1 MTRPQPGAL
10 SAVQV
15 SGSPQRYEDGPPS
28 GSGRAHG
35 KAILLGEHAVVY
47 GAPAVALPLPALSC
61 TITATL
67 STEPGGGPG
76 HYRHTPFTVPE
87 SDASAPAPGLLPPGL
102 CLLIDTALRQAARL
116 DVPAMD
122 LLVESDIP
130 LGRGL
135 GSSAACACALAH
147 ALDQLLRLR
156 LSAAEV
162 FEYIQIAETV
172 AHGRASGI
180 DALAT
185 RATRLVLLADGHP
198 TTPPVGAEAWIVVAD
213 SGSPGYTQQAV
224 GMLRAA
230 FDSHPLR
237 REYFL
242 HRSQSLTRLALH
254 ALEQGRLDRLGWHLG
269 ACHALLAELQLTTD
283 RVDALVDA
291 ALAHGALGA
300 KMTGGGLGGCVIALT
315 DTAVAA
321 DTLAACLLHHG
332 AARTW
337 TGPIEPGRPT

>member
-1 MTRPQPGAL
+1 MTRSQPGTFG
-10 SAVQV
+10 AVQAP
-15 SGSPQRYEDGPPS
+15 GSPQGYEPGPPS

-47 GAPAVALPLPALSC
+47 GAPAVAVPLPALSC

-67 STEPGGGPG
+67 STEPSGGPG
-76 HYRHTPFTVPE
+76 HYRHTPFAIPV
-87 SDASAPAPGLLPPGL
+87 AGAAAPAPGVLPHGL
-102 CLLIDTALRQAARL
+102 CLLIDTALRTAGRL
-116 DVPAMD
+116 DVPAVD

-135 GSSAACACALAH
+135 GSSAACARALAH

-156 LSAAEV
+156 LSAADV

-172 AHGRASGI
+172 THGRASGI

-185 RATRLVLLADGHP
+185 GATRPVLLVDGHP
-198 TTPPVGAEAWIVVAD
+198 TTPPVGAQTWIVVAD
-213 SGSPGYTQQAV
+213 SGSLGHTQQAV

-230 FDSHPLR
+230 FDAHPLR

-242 HRSQSLTRLALH
+242 DRSQSLTRRALH
-254 ALEQGRLDRLGWHLG
+254 ALEQGWLDRLGRHLSD
-269 ACHALLAELQLTTD
+269 CHALLAELQLTTD

-300 KMTGGGLGGCVIALT
+300 KMTGGGLGGCVLALT
-315 DTAVAA
+315 DTADAA
-321 DTLAACLLHHG
+321 DTLAAGLLHHG

-337 TGPIEPGRPT
+337 TAPLEPGRPI